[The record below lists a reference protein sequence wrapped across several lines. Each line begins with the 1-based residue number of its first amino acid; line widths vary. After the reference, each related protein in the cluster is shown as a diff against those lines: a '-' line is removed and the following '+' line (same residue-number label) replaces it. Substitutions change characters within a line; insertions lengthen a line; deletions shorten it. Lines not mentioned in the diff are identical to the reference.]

1 MTKKVMDIPCVV
13 NLTVSSNVE
22 LDIKLSK
29 FDNNLPEPKITP
41 VRVESLVKLNHDV
54 MRMTLKLPG
63 SNRFRISC
71 WAIFRIYYD

>member
-1 MTKKVMDIPCVV
+1 M
-13 NLTVSSNVE
+13 SSNVE
-22 LDIKLSK
+22 LDIKLNK

-63 SNRFRISC
+63 SNSLEFLAGQYLEFIMNDGSRRAYSIASPPH
-71 WAIFRIYYD
+71 